1 MRARLQAFAPRVDA
15 SPNSRIVFW
24 AVLNG
29 LSAISQLVS
38 GEVSCERGIVS
49 IVIVLRYWLLCFW
62 RLAGGR
68 GRGAIGIS
76 VLSLRISFLYDG
88 SGVCG
93 IVSSHSAKNGFL
105 RLWPSFAFLTLAA
118 FVFLSAFYDYRP
130 VWMMSSSTRSHCWR
144 MDRCLWKQWETC
156 VVFTLRRAS
165 TVFAL
170 FIPNAFRCVEKER
183 ENRLLS
189 GVDLGVMMCLS
200 GASSNSM
207 LRLVSTSGKLGE
219 REASLPEPCQVEV

>member
-1 MRARLQAFAPRVDA
+1 MRARLQAFVPRVDA

-49 IVIVLRYWLLCFW
+49 VVIVSCYWLLCFW

-68 GRGAIGIS
+68 GGSAIGIS

-105 RLWPSFAFLTLAA
+105 RLWPSFAFLTLAS
-118 FVFLSAFYDYRP
+118 FVFLSAFYDCRP
-130 VWMMSSSTRSHCWR
+130 VWMSSSTRSHCWR
-144 MDRCLWKQWETC
+144 MDRCLWKQWETY
-156 VVFTLRRAS
+156 VQFLRYAG
-165 TVFAL
+165 
-170 FIPNAFRCVEKER
+170 PQRC
-183 ENRLLS
+183 LL
-189 GVDLGVMMCLS
+189 CLS
-200 GASSNSM
+200 QM
-207 LRLVSTSGKLGE
+207 HFVVLKKKGKTVCFLGSIWMYDVFV
-219 REASLPEPCQVEV
+219 RRK